1 MENIVGFVS
10 SEMRFPREI
19 LIKNGSTE
27 LFKQD
32 VLPQI
37 KRALQ
42 E

>member
-10 SEMRFPREI
+10 SEMRFPTE
-19 LIKNGSTE
+19 IKNGSTE

>member
-1 MENIVGFVS
+1 MENIVGFMS
-10 SEMRFPREI
+10 SEMR
-19 LIKNGSTE
+19 SE